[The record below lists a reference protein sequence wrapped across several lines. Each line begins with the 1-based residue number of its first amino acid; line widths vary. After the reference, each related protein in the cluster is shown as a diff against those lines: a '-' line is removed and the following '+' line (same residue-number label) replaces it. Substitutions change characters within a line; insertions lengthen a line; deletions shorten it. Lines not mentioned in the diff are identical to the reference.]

1 MSRLLQRVVGLRF
14 KYVMARNA
22 SSYLIE
28 DPKYS
33 FLKDLGLDKKN
44 VGVFNGKWEANG
56 PVCIDYL
63 IFLHNLIFGSKRIN
77 AHFLD

>member
-1 MSRLLQRVVGLRF
+1 
-14 KYVMARNA
+14 MARNA
-22 SSYLIE
+22 SYLID

-56 PVCIDYL
+56 QVSILFIKYTCQ
-63 IFLHNLIFGSKRIN
+63 IN
-77 AHFLD
+77 VLVLGV